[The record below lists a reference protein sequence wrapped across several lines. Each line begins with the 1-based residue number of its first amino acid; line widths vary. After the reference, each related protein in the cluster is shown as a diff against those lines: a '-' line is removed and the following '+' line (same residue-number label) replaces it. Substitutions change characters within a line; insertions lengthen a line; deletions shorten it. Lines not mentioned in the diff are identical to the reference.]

1 MANSLPSFELLDRD
15 PLVRDAIAHLAGW
28 HLNGPAADV
37 TLVDFRLA
45 HCVDEDLLAALA
57 REEGF
62 EGVVLLSE
70 HGLRVAQAQARRHLA
85 NGGRF
90 GPSSR
95 LDEASRRVLEL
106 EWSLEDRSS
115 LGLRLTPRE
124 RAVWA
129 LMAAGATNADVA
141 AELSISLSTVKS
153 HVAQIMRKLGTRKRA
168 GVIARYFS
176 ASPL

>member
-1 MANSLPSFELLDRD
+1 MADSLPSFELLDHD
-15 PLVRDAIAHLAGW
+15 PLVSDAIAHLAAW
-28 HLNGPAADV
+28 HPDWPAPDA

-45 HCVDEDLLAALA
+45 HSVDEGLLAALA
-57 REEGF
+57 RDEGF

-70 HGLRVAQAQARRHLA
+70 HGLRAAQVQARRHLA
-85 NGGRF
+85 SGSRF
-90 GPSSR
+90 GPTSR

-106 EWSLEDRSS
+106 ESLLDDRSY
-115 LGLRLTPRE
+115 GAARLSPRE

-153 HVAQIMRKLGTRKRA
+153 HVAQIMRKLRTKKRA
-168 GVIARYFS
+168 GAIARYFS